1 MRPDGLMGKNR
12 QGIIVCGLLFSA
24 LQAGAATP
32 HVAAEYDLRVAR
44 APETYAA
51 TAASGAGGAL
61 AVFTWGAFEG
71 EPYAGNVA
79 VMGGDKAPL
88 ELSGVWSAAF
98 DAEWKRLAV
107 GEQIEVVDNTVEP
120 PFARTSLLCRE
131 LGMDATSLGTV
142 LYYDGFAGNGYVTRP
157 VIYELGSGKREALA
171 IAGGDYVDWAG
182 ESRLV
187 IGRETGGGKS
197 PDVSA
202 LALYGYNVKN
212 MVVTYLAGPAEAVE
226 KLGEKLSADVRDSPY
241 LSASWRRAPSPG
253 DKASLSELRVAV
265 PARGGAFENGGAGF
279 YWRPDGGEAAFV
291 AKGAAV
297 AASGDGTWLV
307 AYGGDGGEAALTA
320 YRLAWR

>member
-1 MRPDGLMGKNR
+1 MGKNR
-12 QGIIVCGLLFSA
+12 QGIIICALLLSA
-24 LQAGAATP
+24 LGAGAATP
-32 HVAAEYDLRVAR
+32 HVADAYGLRVPR

-51 TAASGAGGAL
+51 AAASEAGDAL

-71 EPYAGNVA
+71 EPHAGNLA
-79 VMGGDKAPL
+79 VMRDDEAPF

-98 DAEWKRLAV
+98 DAGWKRLAV
-107 GEQIEVVDNTVEP
+107 GEEVEVVDNSVEP

-131 LGMDATSLGTV
+131 LGMDAASLGAV

-187 IGRETGGGKS
+187 IGRETGGGKR

-212 MVVTYLAGPAEAVE
+212 MAVTYLAGHAEAVE
-226 KLGEKLSADVRDSPY
+226 KLGERLSADVRDSPY
-241 LSASWRRAPSPG
+241 LPAAWRRAPSPG

-265 PARGGAFENGGAGF
+265 PARGGAFENGGLGF
-279 YWRPDGGEAAFV
+279 YWRPDGGEATFV
-291 AKGAAV
+291 GKGAAV
-297 AASGDGTWLV
+297 AASGGSTWLV